1 MKKSLCMIALLSMV
15 ALAGCGGGGGATGT
29 SGSSGDDGG
38 DSSRTLTWSAPST
51 RVDGSPV
58 DASEIKGYR
67 LLYGTA
73 SGIYTST
80 VDVGNETEYTFED
93 LTSGVTY
100 YAVVVAYDGNMA
112 ASDYSDEMVFQY

>member
-1 MKKSLCMIALLSMV
+1 MIALLSMV
-15 ALAGCGGGGGATGT
+15 ALAGCGGGGGTTGT
-29 SGSSGDDGG
+29 SGSSGDDGW

-58 DASEIKGYR
+58 DASEINGYR

-93 LTSGVTY
+93 LTSGVIY